1 MVRLLGK
8 RVIKFAVAKCMI
20 ILTLAALTP
29 WFPAEAQQ
37 PSGKVY
43 RIGFL
48 RAVAC
53 AGPIDLLLG
62 LRELGYTEGKNLV
75 IECRTSLG
83 KGELPDLAAELV
95 RLNVDVV
102 VSEGTK
108 TTLAAKQATKVI
120 PIVMVYVGD
129 PVASGIANSLAR
141 PGGNVTGLSANL
153 NEIITKHLEILK
165 EVAPRIS
172 RVALLMDSTNLGQT
186 LLAEQ
191 LDAAGKVM
199 GVRVQRIDLLTPAA
213 LDGGLALALRERV
226 EALIVLPLPSIGPPD
241 FRRITE
247 FAVNNRLL
255 TVTYNTQYFEAGLMM
270 LYGPNIPDQYRRV
283 GGYIDKIL
291 KSAKPADLPI
301 EQPTKIDFIIN
312 QRTARALRVKIP
324 EPLLERADQVIN

>member
-1 MVRLLGK
+1 M
-8 RVIKFAVAKCMI
+8 IKFASAKSMI
-20 ILTLAALTP
+20 ILTLTAVTA

-37 PSGKVY
+37 PPPKVS

-53 AGPIDLLLG
+53 IKETDLFLG
-62 LRELGYTEGKNLV
+62 LRELGYTEGQNLV
-75 IECRTSLG
+75 IECRTSFG

-95 RLNVDVV
+95 RLNVDVL

-141 PGGNVTGLSANL
+141 PGSNVTGLSANL
-153 NEIITKHLEILK
+153 NEMITKHLEILK

-172 RVALLMDSTNLGQT
+172 RVALLMDSTNIGQT

-191 LDAAGKVM
+191 LDVAARVM
-199 GVRVQRIDLLTPAA
+199 NVRVQRLDVLTPAA
-213 LDGGLALALRERV
+213 LDGSFALALRERA
-226 EALIVLPLPSIGPPD
+226 EAFIVLPLPALGPPD
-241 FRRITE
+241 VRRITE
-247 FAVNNRLL
+247 FAVNNRVL
-255 TVTYNTQYFEAGLMM
+255 TMTYNTPYFDAGMLM

-291 KSAKPADLPI
+291 KGAKPTDLPI
-301 EQPTKIDFIIN
+301 QQPTKIDFIIN

-324 EPLLERADQVIN
+324 ESLLERADQIIN